1 MLHPPVCGPGEL
13 EARQAGFLTFP
24 QLLAPGL
31 GPRGQVECV
40 WDLAVR
46 PNKQISIQV
55 TILETFPLILQMKS
69 TLCSQSALNNQTF
82 TVSTNQE

>member
-24 QLLAPGL
+24 RQPAPGL

-40 WDLAVR
+40 WDLSVR
-46 PNKQISIQV
+46 PNKQIRIQV
-55 TILETFPLILQMKS
+55 KS
-69 TLCSQSALNNQTF
+69 TLSLNLDPCYAFHYEGNLF
-82 TVSTNQE
+82 YSFRFPM

>member
-1 MLHPPVCGPGEL
+1 MCGPGEL

-24 QLLAPGL
+24 RQLAPGL

-55 TILETFPLILQMKS
+55 TIYRHSHFILQMKS
-69 TLCSQSALNNQTF
+69 TVRYVEMFLDPCVAFHYEEGN
-82 TVSTNQE
+82 